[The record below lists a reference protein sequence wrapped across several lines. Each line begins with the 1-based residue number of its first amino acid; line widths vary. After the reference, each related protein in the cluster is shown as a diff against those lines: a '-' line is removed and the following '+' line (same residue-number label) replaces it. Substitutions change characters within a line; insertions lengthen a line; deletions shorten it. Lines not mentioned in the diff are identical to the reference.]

1 MFPLFLFLNKLF
13 MKISEKIPS
22 SLERIPSFIST
33 IIERIRPLG
42 IPEEEIFN
50 IRLSL
55 EEALVNAVKY
65 GNKLDPQLT
74 VEVKVQLDSDKLV
87 IEVKDQG
94 EGFDFE
100 KLEDPTKEENIE
112 KVRGRGIFLMKN
124 LMDEVIFKEKGSRVI
139 MIKFLRREA

>member
-1 MFPLFLFLNKLF
+1 

>member
-1 MFPLFLFLNKLF
+1 

-124 LMDEVIFKEKGSRVI
+124 LMDEVIFKEKGTRVI
-139 MIKFLRREA
+139 MIKFLRREAQYEDKRRKAR

>member
-1 MFPLFLFLNKLF
+1 MRIL
-13 MKISEKIPS
+13 EKIPS
-22 SLERIPSFIST
+22 SLERISSLIPT

-55 EEALVNAVKY
+55 EEALVNAVKH
-65 GNKLDPQLT
+65 GNKLNPQLT
-74 VEVKVQLDSDKLV
+74 VEVKVELNSDKLV

-112 KVRGRGIFLMKN
+112 KIKGRGIFLIKN
-124 LMDEVIFKEKGSRVI
+124 LMDEVIFKEKGTRVI
-139 MIKFLRREA
+139 MIKYLRREAQYDEDKKGEAR